1 MPPEKIYKWD
11 KYRRVENLP
20 LAVHI
25 MRNDKTNTQLH
36 SHDFTELLL
45 VGSGTGSYLT
55 PDGEYQLEQGDIF
68 LLAPGQSHAFANQHH
83 LLVYNVLFQRE
94 ALELNL
100 HDLTNSPGYHLFFH
114 LEPHTRRNNQFQQ
127 HLRLDSAQLLRAQ
140 ELIGSIDRELTVR
153 SECFQLAA
161 YSLLGEL
168 FVMICRLC
176 MAPAGNSGNELQQI
190 ARAVNYMNSNF
201 AGNLDRAKL
210 ARLVNMSESSF
221 FRHFKR
227 AMECSPMEYLQN
239 LRLNEA
245 EKLLRHTEMPLALI
259 AEKCGFYDSNYLGL
273 LFRKRY
279 QITPYRFR
287 KLFRQADK

>member
-1 MPPEKIYKWD
+1 MPPEKIYKWEQ
-11 KYRRVENLP
+11 YRRVENLP

-25 MRNDKTNTQLH
+25 IRDAKTNTLLH

-45 VGSGTGSYLT
+45 VGSGTGSYIT
-55 PDGEYQLEQGDIF
+55 SDGEYQLEQGDIF

-83 LLVYNVLFQRE
+83 LLVYNVLFQRDT
-94 ALELNL
+94 LELNL

-114 LEPHTRRNNQFQQ
+114 LEPNSRQNNQFKH
-127 HLRLDSAQLLRAQ
+127 HLRLTAPQLLRAR
-140 ELIGSIDRELTVR
+140 ELIENIDRELTVR
-153 SECFQLAA
+153 QECFQLEA

-168 FVMICRLC
+168 FVMICRLA
-176 MAPAGNSGNELQQI
+176 MDQSSRDRNELQNI
-190 ARAVNYMNSNF
+190 ARAVNYMNSHF
-201 AGNLDRAKL
+201 SQPLDRARL
-210 ARLVNMSESSF
+210 ARLVNMSEASF
-221 FRHFKR
+221 FRRFKR

-245 EKLLRHTEMPLALI
+245 EKLLRNTEMPLALI

-279 QITPYRFR
+279 QITPHRFR
-287 KLFRQADK
+287 KLFRLNK

>member
-1 MPPEKIYKWD
+1 MPPEKIYKWNQ
-11 KYRRVENLP
+11 YRRVENLP

-55 PDGEYQLEQGDIF
+55 SDGEYQLEQGDIF
-68 LLAPGQSHAFANQHH
+68 LLAPGQSHAFTNQHH
-83 LLVYNVLFQRE
+83 LLVYNVLFQRD

-100 HDLTNSPGYHLFFH
+100 YDLTNSPGYHLFFH
-114 LEPHTRRNNQFQQ
+114 LEPNSRQSNQFKQ
-127 HLRLDSAQLLRAQ
+127 HLRLTGSQLLRAQ
-140 ELIGSIDRELTVR
+140 ELIENIDRELTVQQ
-153 SECFQLAA
+153 ECFQLEI

-168 FVMICRLC
+168 FVMICRLA
-176 MAPAGNSGNELQQI
+176 MDQNSSDRNELQNI
-190 ARAVNYMNSNF
+190 ARAVNYMNNNF
-201 AGNLDRAKL
+201 SQPLDRARL
-210 ARLVNMSESSF
+210 AKLVNMSEASF
-221 FRHFKR
+221 FRRFKR

-245 EKLLRHTEMPLALI
+245 EKLLRNTEMPLALI

-273 LFRKRY
+273 LFRKHY
-279 QITPYRFR
+279 QITPHRFR
-287 KLFRQADK
+287 KLFRQTDK